1 MKRSMPMF
9 GVSSGLATAMG
20 YFPHILFLA
29 VVAIT
34 QSRSIPSVFLIFTF
48 TARILGELTFW
59 LQLFPSRLESNE
71 IKPDWRSSIKSILLS
86 NSASQGA
93 ICEIIGDL
101 GIDALLVFLALKAS
115 ASSVLIFL
123 VFSSCQAIGA
133 LGYGVMI
140 YLFSRKRLRLFFILI
155 DALAVFAA
163 LEISGLIPMTSHLD
177 IFGLYALEKPTA
189 ALLIIG
195 VKCLFSGTTVIAKT
209 TIAETIQL
217 ETIKEL
223 TK

>member
-93 ICEIIGDL
+93 ICEMIGDL
-101 GIDALLVFLALKAS
+101 GIDVLLVFLAFKAS
-115 ASSVLIFL
+115 TSSILIFL
-123 VFSSCQAIGA
+123 VFSSCQAVGT

-140 YLFSRKRLRLFFILI
+140 YLLSRKRLRLHSIAI
-155 DALAVFAA
+155 SALAVFAA
-163 LEISGLIPMTSHLD
+163 LEISGLIPMTSLLD
-177 IFGLYALEKPTA
+177 IFGLYAFEKPTA
-189 ALLIIG
+189 VLLILG

-209 TIAETIQL
+209 TIAETIKL
-217 ETIKEL
+217 ETTKEL
-223 TK
+223 TT